1 VAFVH
6 GVPVEEADPWFER
19 AGLGDISRVSDPALA
34 HYRAFDLATTGT
46 AALFHLQLWA
56 RGAVCALAYGFGQQP
71 AELIRQLPGV
81 FVVHGTRI
89 LAEFRHASPS
99 DRPDYLE
106 LIRRAASVT
115 IR

>member
-1 VAFVH
+1 MTR
-6 GVPVEEADPWFER
+6 PVYSGECRRREGGDPVTTDR
-19 AGLGDISRVSDPALA
+19 AISLSDPALA

-46 AALFHLQLWA
+46 AALFHIQLWA
-56 RGAVCALAYGFGQQP
+56 RGAVCALAYGFGRQP
-71 AELIRQLPGV
+71 AEAIRQLPGV

-89 LAEFRHASPS
+89 LAEFRHTSPS
-99 DRPDYLE
+99 DRPDYLD